1 MKMKRLVSY
10 LFVFILVGIFLSC
23 QTDEYQVGSTY
34 HGFKLTEKRFVKE
47 VNADCYYFEHVK
59 SGARLLKIAADD
71 PNKTFCIG
79 FKTTP
84 ETDCG
89 TPHIMEHSVLNG
101 SENFP
106 VKSPFDVLTKGSLNT
121 FLNAMTGSDFTMYP
135 VASMND
141 KDFFN
146 LMHVYLDA
154 VLKPRIY
161 DDPRIFKQ
169 EGWHYELKDMDS
181 PVEYKGVVYNEM
193 KGAFSSATRELGFQI
208 DKILFPDNC
217 YGNSSGGY
225 PPAIPELTYEQFL
238 DFHRK
243 YYHPSNSYIFLYGNA
258 DLDEELSFID
268 EKYLSEFEKSDDIA
282 SISFQK
288 PFEKMKEAS
297 GYYPVPVGSSTDNQT
312 YLSLSWIIGEGRDRD
327 LCMALDI
334 LSEALVNHE
343 SAPVRLALQKAGI
356 GREVRAYNSEQ
367 KQNVFQI
374 RVQNADP
381 SDTDKF
387 KSIVMKTLKET
398 AEKGLDKETIE
409 GIINRMEFRLREGN
423 TPHKGLV
430 YLFNASKGW
439 LYTDDPFLSLEW
451 EQPLEIVKT
460 ALETDLLESI
470 IKEHMLNNPHSL
482 LFTLKPKPGL
492 ESKRNE
498 KIKTELAAYKKSLS
512 QKEKEQLI
520 KETQELIEF
529 QKREDSPEALAT
541 IPRLEIEDINPE
553 ASWYQV
559 SEKKLGD
566 IPVLY
571 YDAFTND
578 IVYIKFL
585 FDTRVLSQEMI
596 PYAALLSEVLGSL
609 NTENYSYG
617 DLDNALNIHT
627 GGFNTYLNTYLKNR
641 SDEQMMPPLLVSSK
655 AMNAKT
661 NKLFELTNEILNH
674 SVFTDKDR
682 LKTILTRHQSR
693 LDASVKGNGMGYALT
708 RLTSYYSNQ
717 GMFNELTKGLEY
729 YWFITDL
736 VDNYDQKADKIISN
750 LKNAASTLFNK
761 NNLIVAVT
769 CDKDDFS
776 ALKKEI
782 EQFAQ
787 SLSQND
793 LEKQSREFSL
803 KKKNEGI
810 STASKVQYV
819 LQGYDFKDLGYE
831 WNGKIRVLNQI
842 LSREWLHKQ
851 IRVIGGAYGGFSNF
865 APTGQVFF
873 GSYRDPNLKETLENF
888 ENTPEFLQDFEPE
901 KDLMTRFIIGTISN
915 MDRPLTPSGEG
926 DQAVSWYLENVTRK
940 DVQTERDNVLETT
953 PEDIQNMKSFV
964 QDILKQNVYCVYGN
978 EEKIKAQKEL
988 FGEIIKLEK

>member
-1 MKMKRLVSY
+1 MKIKKIITHL
-10 LFVFILVGIFLSC
+10 LILVVIFSFFSC
-23 QTDEYQVGSTY
+23 QTDKYKTDSTY
-34 HGFKLTEKRFVKE
+34 HGFKLIEKRFVKE

-71 PNKTFCIG
+71 PNKTFCIA

-169 EGWHYELKDMDS
+169 EGWHYELKDMDL
-181 PVEYKGVVYNEM
+181 PVEYRGVVYNEM

-217 YGNSSGGY
+217 YGKSSGGY

-258 DLDEELSFID
+258 DLDKELSFID
-268 EKYLSEFEKSDDIA
+268 EKYLSQYEKSDDIA
-282 SISFQK
+282 SITFQK
-288 PFEKMKEAS
+288 PFKQMKEAS
-297 GYYPVPVGSSTDNQT
+297 GYYPVPVGSRTDNQT
-312 YLSLSWIIGEGRDRD
+312 YLSLSWVIGEGRDRD

-356 GREVRAYNSEQ
+356 GREVRAYSSEQ

-387 KSIVMKTLKET
+387 KSTVMKTLKET

-439 LYTDDPFLSLEW
+439 LYTGDPFLSLEW
-451 EQPLEIVKT
+451 EEPLEIVKT
-460 ALETDLLESI
+460 ALETRLLGAI
-470 IKEHMLNNPHSL
+470 IEEHMLNNSHSL

-492 ESKRNE
+492 ESKINE
-498 KIKTELAAYKKSLS
+498 QIKTELTAYKNSLS
-512 QKEKEQLI
+512 RKEKEQLI
-520 KETQELIEF
+520 KNTQKLIEF
-529 QKREDSPEALAT
+529 QEREDSPEALAT
-541 IPRLEIEDINPE
+541 IPRLEINDINPK
-553 ASWYQV
+553 ASWYKV

-566 IPVLY
+566 TPVLY

-596 PYAALLSEVLGSL
+596 PYAALLTEVLGSL
-609 NTENYSYG
+609 NTEKYSYG

-641 SDEQMMPPLLVSSK
+641 SDEQMISTLIISSK
-655 AMNAKT
+655 AMNAKV
-661 NKLFELTNEILNH
+661 NKLFELTNEILNR
-674 SVFTDKDR
+674 SVFNDKDR
-682 LKTILTRHQSR
+682 LKTVLTRHQSR

-717 GMFNELTKGLEY
+717 GMFNELTRGLEY

-736 VDNYDQKADKIISN
+736 VDNYDQKADEIISN
-750 LKNAASTLFNK
+750 MEKATTTLFNK

-776 ALKKEI
+776 AFKKET
-782 EQFAQ
+782 ETFAQ
-787 SLSQND
+787 SLSQDD
-793 LEKQSREFSL
+793 LQKYSWDFSF
-803 KKKNEGI
+803 KKNNEGI
-810 STASKVQYV
+810 ATASKVQYV
-819 LQGYDFKDLGYE
+819 LQGYDFKDLGYD

-888 ENTPEFLQDFEPE
+888 KNTPEFLQNFKPE

-940 DVQTERDNVLETT
+940 DIQTERDNVLKTT

-964 QDILKQNVYCVYGN
+964 QDILKQNIYCVYGN
-978 EEKIKAQKEL
+978 EEIIKAQKDL